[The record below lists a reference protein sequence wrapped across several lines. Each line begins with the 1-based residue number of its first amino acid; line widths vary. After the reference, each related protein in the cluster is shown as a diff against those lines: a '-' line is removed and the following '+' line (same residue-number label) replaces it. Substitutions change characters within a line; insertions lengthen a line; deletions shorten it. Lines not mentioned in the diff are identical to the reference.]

1 MKAELV
7 KDESK
12 ELILEFDENDTTIP
26 ELLAGRLANEDG
38 VEFAGVAQDHPEV
51 GKPRLVIKTEGK
63 RAITVLSKAIEE
75 IDGEL
80 DDLKSQLSKKK

>member
-12 ELILEFDENDTTIP
+12 ELILEFEENDTTIP
-26 ELLAGRLANEDG
+26 ELLASRLVNEDG
-38 VEFAGVAQDHPEV
+38 VEFAGVTQDHPEA
-51 GKPRLVIKTEGK
+51 GKPRLVVRTEGK
-63 RAITVLSKAIEE
+63 RAMTVLSKAIDG
-75 IDGEL
+75 IDEDL